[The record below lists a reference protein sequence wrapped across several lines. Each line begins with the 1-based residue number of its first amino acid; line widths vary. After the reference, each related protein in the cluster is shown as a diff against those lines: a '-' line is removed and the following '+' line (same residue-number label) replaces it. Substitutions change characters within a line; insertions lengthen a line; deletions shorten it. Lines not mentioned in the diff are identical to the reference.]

1 MKRRDFIILLG
12 GAAAWL
18 AAQFVTLP
26 TVAQE
31 AQLDEPDGLPY
42 AQEAQLDEPD
52 GLPYRLLGLFSDV
65 FDQVRTNYV
74 TKPDDWKLVEDAIGG
89 MLQAINL
96 SSAIDKSEICAQEI
110 AIHDTYNDTYN
121 ALICLGAVFE
131 QIRTKSSN
139 KVSDAKIIDSAI
151 QAMTR
156 GLDSRSYYV
165 SGEMLRDVRPP
176 APEGGG
182 GSIGVALTVYY
193 GRIQIMSAIDGSPG
207 AKAGIQA
214 GDIIADIDRQ
224 PADGITLKHAN
235 SRLDGPIGTI
245 VRLRILRKGMGRPI
259 DFPILR
265 DLVWAPSVSTT
276 DIENVCYIQLTK
288 FNDKTIDAL
297 KQAISELQTQNT
309 IGCMKGYVLDLRN
322 NSGGMLDNVISGAN
336 AFLDKGEIASL
347 RGRNADNKYN
357 IQRFNAHPSGDLTHG
372 KPLIV
377 LINGGTA
384 SGAEIVA
391 AALQDQRRATLV
403 GTRSFGGGSVQT
415 IIPLGRDKGQL
426 SITTSFVYTPAN
438 RNLTAKWI
446 APDIEV
452 RQNVPSVENLRS
464 LEDGL
469 ERIGLQSYI
478 PANRV
483 DDKALHFAV
492 DLLLGV
498 VTNEA
503 FPPNPNALPPG

>member
-1 MKRRDFIILLG
+1 MKRRDFIMLVG

-26 TVAQE
+26 AVAQE
-31 AQLDEPDGLPY
+31 AQVDEPDGLPY
-42 AQEAQLDEPD
+42 AQEAQPDEPD
-52 GLPYRLLGLFSDV
+52 SLPFRLLGLFSEV
-65 FDQVRTNYV
+65 FERIRTDYV

-89 MLQAINL
+89 MLQATNL
-96 SSAIDKSEICAQEI
+96 SSAIDKNEICAREI
-110 AIHDTYNDTYN
+110 AIHDTYN

-131 QIRTKSSN
+131 QIRTNSSN
-139 KVSDAKIIDSAI
+139 KVLDAKIIDSAI
-151 QAMTR
+151 QAMTG
-156 GLDSRSYYV
+156 GLDSRSYYI

-176 APEGGG
+176 APEGGD

-193 GRIQIMSAIDGSPG
+193 GRIQVMSAIGGSTG

-224 PADGITLKHAN
+224 PADGITLEHAH
-235 SRLDGPIGTI
+235 SRLGGPIGTI

-259 DFPILR
+259 DFAILR
-265 DLVWAPSVSTT
+265 DRVWAPSVNATN
-276 DIENVCYIQLTK
+276 IENVCYIQLTR
-288 FNDKTIDAL
+288 FHDKTIEAL
-297 KQAISELQTQNT
+297 REAIRELQTQNAA
-309 IGCMKGYVLDLRN
+309 GCMKGYVLDLRN
-322 NSGGMLDNVISGAN
+322 NSGGMLDSVISGAN
-336 AFLDKGEIASL
+336 AFLDKGEITSL
-347 RGRNADNKYN
+347 RGRSADDKYN
-357 IQRFNAHPSGDLTHG
+357 IQRYNAHPNGDLTHG

-377 LINGGTA
+377 LVNGGTA

-391 AALQDQRRATLV
+391 GALQDHRRATLV
-403 GTRSFGGGSVQT
+403 GTRSFGAASVQT
-415 IIPLGRDKGQL
+415 ILPLGQDKGQL
-426 SITTSFVYTPAN
+426 RITTSFVYTPAS

-452 RQNVPSVENLRS
+452 RQDAPRVENLRS
-464 LEDGL
+464 VDDGL

-478 PANRV
+478 PANPV

-492 DLLLGV
+492 DLLRGV

-503 FPPNPNALPPG
+503 FPRNSNALPPG